1 MQGILRVIPTPASR
15 KAHRLLIMRQAPS
28 PLLIEAIVGGG
39 RQIVEGFDSTL
50 HGGRAV
56 PCVVYYRSEAFSEPN
71 PFANLLWLQ
80 ALVRRHGF
88 ADTHT
93 PSSISGSVAMLFG
106 DETFMRALAF

>member
-15 KAHRLLIMRQAPS
+15 KAHRLLLMRQAPS
-28 PLLIEAIVGGG
+28 PLLIEAVVGGG
-39 RQIVEGFDSTL
+39 RKIVEGFDTTL

-56 PCVVYYRSEAFSEPN
+56 PCVVFYGSEALAEPN

-80 ALVRRHGF
+80 ALVRKHGF
-88 ADTHT
+88 SDTHI

-106 DETFMRALAF
+106 DDPFM